1 MEKTILVCDDHPL
14 FRSGVVSCL
23 AADENLTV
31 VAEASDGESCISK
44 LEMYRPQIL
53 VIDLSIPRID
63 GFGVLEWVRENH
75 SDVTVFVLSMY
86 TDASYAQRAMEL
98 GARGYIAK
106 EDAQS
111 ELLTAISQL
120 SGEFF
125 TSESIGRQTRSHLP
139 PLQDHEVKKALRNV
153 SDAERRVLELLTESL
168 TSREIAERLGLSTR
182 TVQAHRVSLAD
193 KLNAKGH
200 NKLLQLAVAHREAI
214 LNG

>member
-1 MEKTILVCDDHPL
+1 MKKTILVCDDHPL

-23 AADENLTV
+23 AADEDLSV
-31 VAEASDGESCISK
+31 VAEASDGESCIAK

-53 VIDLSIPRID
+53 VVDLSIPRVD
-63 GFGVLEWVRENH
+63 GFGVLEWVRENLPE
-75 SDVTVFVLSMY
+75 VTVFVLSMY

-98 GARGYIAK
+98 GASGYIAK

-111 ELLTAISQL
+111 ELLAAIGQQP
-120 SGEFF
+120 GEFF
-125 TSESIGRQTRSHLP
+125 TSESIGRQTRNHLP
-139 PLQDHEVKKALRNV
+139 ALQDHDIKQALRNV

-168 TSREIAERLGLSTR
+168 TSREIAEKLGLSTR